1 MSKDISIIKTL
12 FFNFYYLSFKEAIR
26 MPFHVGKSVKIKH
39 MGKLYVYLFQNVKKH
54 IGIGLGQS
62 FGLGKTT
69 FWSIADDASL
79 IIRGGAIIGRGT
91 QIIVDGE
98 LDLGND
104 FYCNADCILNAGKKI
119 VFGNNALLGWNVTV
133 MDGDGH
139 TMLNGDT
146 AMPKY
151 KPIEIGNHVWLT
163 ANSSVLKGSCIAND
177 SVVAYGGIVSKNIDQ
192 SNVLIGKQ
200 NKILRTNVNWSV

>member
-1 MSKDISIIKTL
+1 
-12 FFNFYYLSFKEAIR
+12 
-26 MPFHVGKSVKIKH
+26 
-39 MGKLYVYLFQNVKKH
+39 
-54 IGIGLGQS
+54 
-62 FGLGKTT
+62 
-69 FWSIADDASL
+69 
-79 IIRGGAIIGRGT
+79 
-91 QIIVDGE
+91 
-98 LDLGND
+98 
-104 FYCNADCILNAGKKI
+104 
-119 VFGNNALLGWNVTV
+119 

-151 KPIEIGNHVWLT
+151 KPIEIGNHVWLA
-163 ANSSVLKGSCIAND
+163 ANSSVLKGSCITND

>member
-39 MGKLYVYLFQNVKKH
+39 MGKRTSVKVQNVKKH

-79 IIRGGAIIGRGT
+79 IIRGGNNWKRYTDYCGWR
-91 QIIVDGE
+91 VR
-98 LDLGND
+98 LDLSSSFRG
-104 FYCNADCILNAGKKI
+104 F
-119 VFGNNALLGWNVTV
+119 
-133 MDGDGH
+133 
-139 TMLNGDT
+139 T
-146 AMPKY
+146 A
-151 KPIEIGNHVWLT
+151 
-163 ANSSVLKGSCIAND
+163 
-177 SVVAYGGIVSKNIDQ
+177 
-192 SNVLIGKQ
+192 
-200 NKILRTNVNWSV
+200 